1 MPDGIAKLFLLLAL
15 SGILSPAE
23 PVNHFTYEGENR
35 KMSTPAYS
43 VDVALRVKRVKDGSS
58 HTIYLCGS
66 YNWSNFGV

>member
-23 PVNHFTYEGENR
+23 PVNRFTYEGRNR
-35 KMSTPAYS
+35 KISTPAYT
-43 VDVALRVKRVKDGSS
+43 VDVALRVKRVS
-58 HTIYLCGS
+58 GS